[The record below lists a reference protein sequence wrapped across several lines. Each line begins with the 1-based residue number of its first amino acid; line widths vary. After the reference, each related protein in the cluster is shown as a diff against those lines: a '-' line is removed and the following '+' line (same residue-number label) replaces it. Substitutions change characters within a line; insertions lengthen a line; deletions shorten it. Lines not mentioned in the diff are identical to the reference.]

1 MGAKGLRGVG
11 LGMGFLVSGGVLA
24 TLADLVNDPENNEEN
39 GDWRKNTKEPN
50 DKGEKPPIRE
60 SCEGVGILIRWRRVY
75 GLHSYL

>member
-1 MGAKGLRGVG
+1 MGRRMQKEMMA
-11 LGMGFLVSGGVLA
+11 MATEDILA

-39 GDWRKNTKEPN
+39 GDWGENAKEPN

-60 SCEGVGILIRWRRVY
+60 SCEGVGIPIRWGKWVY